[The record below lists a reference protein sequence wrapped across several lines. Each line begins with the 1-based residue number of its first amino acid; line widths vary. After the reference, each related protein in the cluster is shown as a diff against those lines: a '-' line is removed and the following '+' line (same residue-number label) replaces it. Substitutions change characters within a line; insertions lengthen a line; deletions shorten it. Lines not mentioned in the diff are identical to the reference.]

1 MSPLRDTVHRNK
13 NIWQRQ
19 VYEHQE
25 GYLTHINLFTHV
37 VALIAIYKVVFLL
50 ALLLVDVCIRVSGL
64 C

>member
-1 MSPLRDTVHRNK
+1 MHRNK

-25 GYLTHINLFTHV
+25 GYLTHILFTHV

-50 ALLLVDVCIRVSGL
+50 ALLLVDVCIRVS
-64 C
+64 

>member
-1 MSPLRDTVHRNK
+1 MHRNK